1 MSNLQEWEELSRET
15 IFEKYRRGIEKVV
28 FRLPDGSERDFYL
41 KKEDSPVCVLALT
54 EAKEVILAKQFR
66 PGPKK
71 ILLELPGGGIEKD
84 EIPEDAIA
92 RELLEETGYTGNIK
106 LVTRAYEC
114 GYSPMY
120 RYCFVAT
127 DCKKVADPK
136 PDDGEFIEVVLLPLG
151 EFRGLLRSGELTDVE
166 VGYLGLDYL
175 GLL

>member
-1 MSNLQEWEELSRET
+1 MSDIQEWEELSRET

-41 KKEDSPVCVLALT
+41 KKEDSSICVLALT
-54 EAKEVILAKQFR
+54 ETKEVILAKQFR

-71 ILLELPGGGIEKD
+71 VLLELPGGGMEKG
-84 EIPEDAIA
+84 ETPEEAIA
-92 RELLEETGYTGNIK
+92 RELLEETGYAGNIK
-106 LVTRAYEC
+106 RVTRAYEC
-114 GYSPMY
+114 GYSPMH

-127 DCKKVADPK
+127 DCKNVAEPK
-136 PDDGEFIEVVLLPLG
+136 LDDGEFIEVVLLPLD
-151 EFRGLLRSGELTDVE
+151 EFRSLLQSGELTDVE

>member
-1 MSNLQEWEELSRET
+1 MRDSQEWEELSRET

-28 FRLPDGSERDFYL
+28 FRLPDGSEGDFYL

-71 ILLELPGGGIEKD
+71 VLLELPGGGIEKG
-84 EIPEDAIA
+84 ETSEEAIA
-92 RELLEETGYTGNIK
+92 RELLEETGYAGNIQQ
-106 LVTRAYEC
+106 VTRAYEC
-114 GYSPMY
+114 GYSPMH

-127 DCKKVADPK
+127 NCKKITEPAL
-136 PDDGEFIEVVLLPLG
+136 DDGEFIEVVLFPLD
-151 EFRGLLRSGELTDVE
+151 EFRDLLRSGDLTDVE